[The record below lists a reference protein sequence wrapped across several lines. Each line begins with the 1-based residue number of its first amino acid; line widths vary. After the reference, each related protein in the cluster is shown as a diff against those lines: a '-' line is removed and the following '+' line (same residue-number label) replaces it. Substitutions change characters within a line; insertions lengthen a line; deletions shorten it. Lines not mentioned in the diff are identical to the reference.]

1 MIATPTQDQTG
12 PVNTRRWPRYEAH
25 IPVLI
30 SFKSKVLKRAVP
42 GLASEISQSGMTLY
56 GGASLQPGDVIEVEF
71 RTPSK
76 HRVVGIVRNRSGY
89 CFGLEF
95 LRPMSN
101 GEAIA
106 NAPRSDWAAGE
117 LADEP
122 NPSWK
127 VWLAELRGHLW
138 IAIAAV
144 LLLLAAKRAL

>member
-1 MIATPTQDQTG
+1 MIATSTQDQTG

-56 GGASLQPGDVIEVEF
+56 GGASLQAGDVIEVEF

-76 HRVVGIVRNRSGY
+76 HRVVGVVRNRSGY

-95 LRPMSN
+95 LRPMSSDD
-101 GEAIA
+101 AIA
-106 NAPRSDWAAGE
+106 NEPRSGWAADNVG
-117 LADEP
+117 DEP
-122 NPSWK
+122 NAWWK
-127 VWLAELRGHLW
+127 VWLAKHRGHLW
-138 IAIAAV
+138 IAIAAG
-144 LLLLAAKRAL
+144 LLLFVAQKAL